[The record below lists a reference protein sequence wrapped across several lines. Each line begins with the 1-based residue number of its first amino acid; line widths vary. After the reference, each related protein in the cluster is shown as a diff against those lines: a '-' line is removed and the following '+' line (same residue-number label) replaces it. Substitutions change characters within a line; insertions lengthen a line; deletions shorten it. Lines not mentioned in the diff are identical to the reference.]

1 MPERHKN
8 KHEQKTGIFGDVC
21 LTTSIQ
27 GRCVFGSLSNIH
39 EVFLMKMVSGL
50 WRLIIFVKNSFKDV

>member
-8 KHEQKTGIFGDVC
+8 KHEQKTGVFGDVC

-27 GRCVFGSLSNIH
+27 GRGVFGSLSNIH
-39 EVFLMKMVSGL
+39 EVFLTKMVSGL
-50 WRLIIFVKNSFKDV
+50 WRLFS